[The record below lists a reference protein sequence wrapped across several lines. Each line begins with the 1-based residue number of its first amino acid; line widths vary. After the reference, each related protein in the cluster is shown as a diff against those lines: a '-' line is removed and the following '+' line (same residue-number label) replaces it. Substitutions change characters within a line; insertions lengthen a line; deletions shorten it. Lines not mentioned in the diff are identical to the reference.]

1 MIPALL
7 GFLASGAAIVAA
19 GTALAKSGDA
29 IAEHTRLGRVWIGSV
44 LLAGATSLPEL
55 TTDVAAVRLGVPD
68 LAAGDLFGSSLANM
82 LLLALLGL
90 LPPAGRIF
98 REASFDHAMA
108 ASLAIILNGL
118 GALFVLA
125 HTERTLLGAGPES
138 ALLLIVFLF
147 GTRAVYLHTVVHT
160 VGKPG
165 PPATETSSHHE
176 QGAKTSLRRALA
188 VFALAAAGIFI
199 AAPYFA
205 ASAKQIAELSGLGM
219 TFVGTL
225 LVGLS
230 TSLPEFV
237 TSFAA
242 VRLGAIDL
250 AVGNLFGSNAFNMA
264 IFFAMDV
271 AHPGGPIFGTLDPI
285 HALTGVFAVVL
296 TTLGLAAIIF
306 RSKRRFPLFEPGSIL
321 MLLGYFT
328 AIGLL
333 YAYTSG
339 I

>member
-7 GFLASGAAIVAA
+7 GFLASGAVIVAA

-147 GTRAVYLHTVVHT
+147 GTRAVYLHTV
-160 VGKPG
+160 GKPG

-250 AVGNLFGSNAFNMA
+250 AVGNLFGSNAFNMS
-264 IFFAMDV
+264 IFFAMDL
-271 AHPGGPIFGTLDPI
+271 AHPGGSVFGALEPV
-285 HALTGVFAVVL
+285 HAVTGLFAVVL

>member
-7 GFLASGAAIVAA
+7 GFLASGAVIVAA

-138 ALLLIVFLF
+138 ALLLIVFVF
-147 GTRAVYLHTVVHT
+147 GTRAVYLHT

-165 PPATETSSHHE
+165 PPATEASSHRE

-205 ASAKQIAELSGLGM
+205 ASAKQIAEMSGLGM

-250 AVGNLFGSNAFNMA
+250 AVGNLFGSNAFNMS
-264 IFFAMDV
+264 IFFAMDL
-271 AHPGGPIFGTLDPI
+271 AHPGGPVFGALEPV
-285 HALTGVFAVVL
+285 HAVTGLFAVVL
-296 TTLGLAAIIF
+296 TTLGLAAILF
-306 RSKRRFPLFEPGSIL
+306 RSKRRFPLLEPGSIL
-321 MLLGYFT
+321 MLLVYFT

>member
-7 GFLASGAAIVAA
+7 GFLASGAVIVAA

-138 ALLLIVFLF
+138 ALLLIVFVF
-147 GTRAVYLHTVVHT
+147 GTRAVYLHT

-165 PPATETSSHHE
+165 PPATEASSHRE

-205 ASAKQIAELSGLGM
+205 ASAKQIAEMSGLGM

-250 AVGNLFGSNAFNMA
+250 AVGNLFGSNAFNMS
-264 IFFAMDV
+264 IFFAMDL
-271 AHPGGPIFGTLDPI
+271 AHPGGSVFGALEPV
-285 HALTGVFAVVL
+285 HAVTGLFAVVL
-296 TTLGLAAIIF
+296 TTLGLAAIFF
-306 RSKRRFPLFEPGSIL
+306 RSKRRFPLLEPGSIL

-333 YAYTSG
+333 YVYTSG

>member
-1 MIPALL
+1 MTAALL
-7 GFLASGAAIVAA
+7 GFLASGAVIVAA
-19 GTALAKSGDA
+19 GTVLAKSGDA

-90 LPPAGRIF
+90 LSPAGRVF
-98 REASFDHAMA
+98 REASSDHAMA
-108 ASLAIILNGL
+108 ACLAIILNGL
-118 GALFVLA
+118 GTLFVLT
-125 HTERTLLGAGPES
+125 HTERTLLGVGPES
-138 ALLLIVFLF
+138 ALLLIVFVF
-147 GTRAVYLHTVVHT
+147 GTRAVYLHTVV
-160 VGKPG
+160 KPG
-165 PPATETSSHHE
+165 SPATEASSHHE

-188 VFALAAAGIFI
+188 VFALGAAGIFI

-205 ASAKQIAELSGLGM
+205 ASAKQIAELSGLGT

-230 TSLPEFV
+230 TSLPEFA

-264 IFFAMDV
+264 VFFAMDL
-271 AHPGGPIFGTLDPI
+271 AHPGGPIFGVLEPI
-285 HALTGVFAVVL
+285 HAVTGLFAVVL
-296 TTLGLAAIIF
+296 TTLGLAAIVF
-306 RSKRRFPLFEPGSIL
+306 RSKRRFPLFEPGSVL
-321 MLLGYFT
+321 MLLVYFT

-339 I
+339 S

>member
-1 MIPALL
+1 MTAALL
-7 GFLASGAAIVAA
+7 GFLASGAVIVAA
-19 GTALAKSGDA
+19 GTVLAKSGDA

-82 LLLALLGL
+82 FLLALLGL

-118 GALFVLA
+118 GTLFVLA
-125 HTERTLLGAGPES
+125 HTDRTLLGAGPES
-138 ALLLIVFLF
+138 VLLLIIFVF
-147 GTRAVYLHTVVHT
+147 GTRAVYLHTV
-160 VGKPG
+160 GKPVST
-165 PPATETSSHHE
+165 ATVASSHHE

-188 VFALAAAGIFI
+188 VFALGAAGIFI

-205 ASAKQIAELSGLGM
+205 ESAKQIAEMSGLGT

-225 LVGLS
+225 LVGIS

-264 IFFAMDV
+264 VFFAMDL
-271 AHPGGPIFGTLDPI
+271 AHPGGPVFGALEPV
-285 HALTGVFAVVL
+285 HAVTGLFAVVL
-296 TTLGLAAIIF
+296 TTLGLAAILF
-306 RSKRRFPLFEPGSIL
+306 RSKRRFPLFEPYSVL
-321 MLLGYFT
+321 MMLVYFT
-328 AIGLL
+328 ALWLL